1 MSIEA
6 PGAGEPTRA
15 YHHGNLR
22 RALLDGARALFA
34 ERGRFDFTFRELA
47 RAAGVTHAAPY
58 RHFEG
63 KAELFAALRDEG
75 LARLAEATGA
85 ALGAAG
91 HEPRARVR
99 ALGEAYV
106 GFALEHPIDFRLV
119 MQDELEPGSGERRG
133 PSYEMLE
140 GALRAAQES
149 GAVRGDVPA
158 RELAIVAWALVHGLA
173 TLVTSG
179 RLPRRADKLARLTD
193 VFATVFFDGAS
204 TPPLSAPREA
214 TREAAREATREAA
227 REPAREPTEAAPSR
241 ARRTR
246 RRAAGPA

>member
-6 PGAGEPTRA
+6 PGPSEPPRG

-63 KAELFAALRDEG
+63 KAELFAALCDEG

-85 ALGAAG
+85 ALAEAG
-91 HEPRARVR
+91 HDPRARVR

-106 GFALEHPIDFRLV
+106 GFALAHPTDFRLM
-119 MQDELEPGSGERRG
+119 MQDELEPGSGKRRG

-140 GALRAAQES
+140 GALAAAQAS
-149 GAVRGDVPA
+149 GVVRADVPA

-193 VFATVFFDGAS
+193 VFATVFFDGAAATEGAEGPS
-204 TPPLSAPREA
+204 PRAERRGPA
-214 TREAAREATREAA
+214 TG
-227 REPAREPTEAAPSR
+227 PAREVGRALATEPAPSP

-246 RRAAGPA
+246 RRGAAPA